1 VDCSAQPEFPFG
13 YGLSYTTF
21 RYSDLTVS
29 GRRAAVFVEN
39 TGSRGGEEVVQFYL
53 TDLASS
59 IKRPIRELCAFERI
73 DLAPGERRRVE
84 VELSDEVLG
93 YYNEDLR
100 FVVEPG
106 RFRIG
111 AGGNSVDLL
120 ETEFVL
126 ER

>member
-1 VDCSAQPEFPFG
+1 MPSLKDMREKAQEAGLMKLDRLIKTRQHIPDTEFP
-13 YGLSYTTF
+13 S
-21 RYSDLTVS
+21 
-29 GRRAAVFVEN
+29 
-39 TGSRGGEEVVQFYL
+39 
-53 TDLASS
+53 
-59 IKRPIRELCAFERI
+59 PIRELCAFERI
-73 DLAPGERRRVE
+73 FLAPGERRRVE

-93 YYNEDLR
+93 YYNEELR
-100 FVVEPG
+100 FVVEAG